1 MIKFSEIKVGAK
13 FRKAKG
19 KRVYIKASFPFG
31 GNQMGGAYGRGSW
44 LSFEDTDAVELI

>member
-1 MIKFSEIKVGAK
+1 MMKFSEIKVGSR

-44 LSFEDTDAVELI
+44 KAFEDTDAVELI